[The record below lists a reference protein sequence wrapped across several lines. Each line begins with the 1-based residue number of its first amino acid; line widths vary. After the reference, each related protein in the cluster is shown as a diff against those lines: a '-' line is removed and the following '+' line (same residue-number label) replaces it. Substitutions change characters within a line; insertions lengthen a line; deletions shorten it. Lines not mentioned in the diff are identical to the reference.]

1 MSRADHLKECDCFGV
16 CYILP
21 NQQIFVDLLFFH
33 QWQNFFAG
41 RSLETLG
48 LANAVGCKFHLA
60 RQMCLFL
67 VGVSCLR
74 ECTCNKRNRK
84 KTNRQPSCLLVN
96 TKKTT
101 KPRRARNEYMWATR
115 DAKSFGQRK
124 FNFTR
129 CNETVCTSLS
139 QNPVGCN
146 CPRLL
151 KSRRLTCPGWLLHAL
166 SFQVWRP
173 SGKSNSYVAKIMVV
187 MLPPSF

>member
-74 ECTCNKRNRK
+74 DCTCNKRNRK
-84 KTNRQPSCLLVN
+84 KTNRQPSCLLAN
-96 TKKTT
+96 TKK
-101 KPRRARNEYMWATR
+101 N
-115 DAKSFGQRK
+115 
-124 FNFTR
+124 
-129 CNETVCTSLS
+129 NETKACKEWIHVGYTGRKIIWTEKVQFHTMQWDSLHIIE
-139 QNPVGCN
+139 P
-146 CPRLL
+146 
-151 KSRRLTCPGWLLHAL
+151 KPGWLQL
-166 SFQVWRP
+166 SSTPQEQAFDLSWVTASCTEL
-173 SGKSNSYVAKIMVV
+173 SGLASIWKKQQ
-187 MLPPSF
+187 LCC